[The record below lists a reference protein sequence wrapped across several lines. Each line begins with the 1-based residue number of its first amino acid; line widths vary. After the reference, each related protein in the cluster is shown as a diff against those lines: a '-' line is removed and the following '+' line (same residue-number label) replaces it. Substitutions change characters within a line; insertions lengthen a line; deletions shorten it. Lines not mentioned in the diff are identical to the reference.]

1 MHRILFVIVPLLIS
15 GFCLADEA
23 LGYKGKNGK
32 VFGYESVELALEA
45 LRNKPNVDIS
55 GKGGWT
61 IVSDNAEKALWSF
74 APVNHSAYPSVVRRV
89 VVEENG
95 QIFIDTQVRCGAE
108 KVDCDKLVQDFIE
121 LNSKVTQEVNGA
133 KGT

>member
-1 MHRILFVIVPLLIS
+1 MHRILFGIIPLLIS
-15 GFCLADEA
+15 GLCSADEA
-23 LGYKGKNGK
+23 LGYKGRNGK

-55 GKGGWT
+55 EKAGWT
-61 IVSDNAEKALWSF
+61 IVNDNSERALWSF
-74 APVNHSAYPSVVRRV
+74 APFNHSAYPSVVRRA
-89 VVEENG
+89 VVEKNG
-95 QIFIDTQVRCGAE
+95 QIFIETQVRCGAK

-121 LNSKVTQEVNGA
+121 LNNKVTQEINEA